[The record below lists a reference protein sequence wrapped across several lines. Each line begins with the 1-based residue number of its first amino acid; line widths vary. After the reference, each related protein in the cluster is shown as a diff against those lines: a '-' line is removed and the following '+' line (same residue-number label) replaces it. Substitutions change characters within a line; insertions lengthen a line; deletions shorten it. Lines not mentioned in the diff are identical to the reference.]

1 MWAGQRP
8 LNAGTFEEP
17 SGVPAWRTIPSW
29 YLAARNDQ
37 VIPVAAQRFMAQRAG
52 SRVTEVAA
60 SHVAMMSQP
69 AVTAD
74 VIKRA
79 AR

>member
-8 LNAGTFEEP
+8 LHVGAFEEP
-17 SGVPAWRTIPSW
+17 SGAPAWDTVPSW

-37 VIPVAAQRFMAQRAG
+37 VIPVAAQRLMAQRAQA
-52 SRVTEVAA
+52 RTVEVNA
-60 SHVAMMSQP
+60 SHVAMISQP
-69 AVTAD
+69 AATAEL
-74 VIKRA
+74 ITRA